1 MRAVTLVM
9 YYHGALHNLCLWFFF
24 KQVLC
29 QEQRFVT
36 VHCENAYFYTPSTQS
51 CADACLISDMFSG
64 LRVTKKKKIII
75 VVIIVYCGSV
85 MTELLISLSQ
95 INKSQSPP

>member
-1 MRAVTLVM
+1 M
-9 YYHGALHNLCLWFFF
+9 
-24 KQVLC
+24 
-29 QEQRFVT
+29 T

-64 LRVTKKKKIII
+64 LRVTKKKQNII

>member
-24 KQVLC
+24 KQGLC

-64 LRVTKKKKIII
+64 LRVTKKKTKHHCRH
-75 VVIIVYCGSV
+75 YC
-85 MTELLISLSQ
+85 LLWLCHDRITHFLVS
-95 INKSQSPP
+95 NK